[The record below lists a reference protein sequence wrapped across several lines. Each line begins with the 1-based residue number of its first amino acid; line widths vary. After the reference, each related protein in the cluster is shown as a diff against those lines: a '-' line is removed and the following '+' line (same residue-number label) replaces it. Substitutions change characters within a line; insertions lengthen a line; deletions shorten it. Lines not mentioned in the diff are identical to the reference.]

1 MTEAAGKSYDGLPGA
16 FRFAFS
22 RSNSWLFKLYVAVA
36 LVLAGLVTIIF
47 VFALIVLIADTV
59 DASDGSISLLRS
71 FFVLV
76 GLLVVLPILAPV
88 LFVARRHRREIGD
101 DTGYDRRLAST
112 GFLFIFAVYLGL
124 VVSTPPEQQT
134 SVDGALGP
142 VLEVLY
148 GLPSIVGLVPPV
160 VAVLV
165 IYGTHRLSR

>member
-1 MTEAAGKSYDGLPGA
+1 MTEAAGKSYNGLPGA
-16 FRFAFS
+16 FRFAFR
-22 RSNSWLFKLYVAVA
+22 RSDSLLFKLYAGVA

-47 VFALIVLIADTV
+47 ALALVVLIGDTV
-59 DASDGSISLLRS
+59 GGGDGTISLLRS
-71 FFVLV
+71 FFILV

-88 LFVARRHRREIGD
+88 LFVARRHRRAIGD
-101 DTGYDRRLAST
+101 DVGYDRRLAST

-124 VVSTPPEQQT
+124 VVSTPPEQQA

-160 VAVLV
+160 VAVVVL
-165 IYGTHRLSR
+165 YGTHRLSR